1 MPCGVELIQHHGH
14 QGNAGV
20 RQWYNHLD
28 DSKYTH
34 ESVTSFGYNQA
45 SSYTGNAGESCMA
58 VGYSWHQGGKIN
70 NSGNPRGDILT
81 FRNGYHD
88 LLTKWGQQTRTWN
101 DDIDGVRLQSVPS
114 ATSSQMQFHIN
125 VPEQPQSN
133 MNYFSPR
140 DIVGGTVH
148 DDNGTSFNPCPGASA
163 KYLNSKSG
171 VRCIYPKTGKAGADA
186 LKTLHGAKGNYKSNE
201 SDMHT
206 SLAGTFCADSNNVFE
221 SPGGET
227 CLARSTGA
235 ALAKTYCQ
243 VVEPDGTVRIKSDPN
258 CTVENLFQANYDE
271 VAKNYCNTALGR
283 ADTFCKCHNVTS
295 GVCDANP
302 TAAGCPKKKETFD
315 KLVAATPSDQQD
327 VWSGMESCFGRVCT
341 GTGVFIPPNS
351 NQNCDKTVNVCIQDI
366 DIGSMTDSNITPVC
380 DIKSGDGSPSVS
392 EPSAAQDSAQSELDE
407 AKAALARGDAGAQ
420 ERVDAAEAALDA
432 ADESAVK
439 PISLTDFRT
448 NPRSYIPNSLDGLK
462 TNRKQQIGAAAMG
475 ALVLGCM
482 MMLLLIVA
490 SASGGGSVK
499 KRFR

>member
-1 MPCGVELIQHHGH
+1 MPCEVELIQHHGH

-20 RQWYNHLD
+20 RQWYNHLN
-28 DSKYTH
+28 DSKFVND
-34 ESVTSFGYNQA
+34 SATSFGYNQA
-45 SSYTGNAGESCMA
+45 TSYTGNVGESCMA
-58 VGYSWHQGGKIN
+58 VGYSWHQGGKVK

-88 LLTKWGQQTRTWN
+88 LQTKWGQQTRTWN
-101 DDIDGVRLQSVPS
+101 DDLDGIRLQSVPS
-114 ATSSQMQFHIN
+114 ALSSQMQYHIN

-148 DDNGTSFNPCPGASA
+148 DDNGTSFDPCPGASA

-171 VRCIYPKTGKAGADA
+171 VRCIYPKTESA
-186 LKTLHGAKGNYKSNE
+186 LQTLHAATKRSNM
-201 SDMHT
+201 DAMYT
-206 SLAGTFCADSNNVFE
+206 SLAGTFCADSTKVFE
-221 SPGGET
+221 SPGGQS
-227 CLARSTGA
+227 CLERSTGA

-243 VVEPDGTVRIKSDPN
+243 VGTNIKSDPN
-258 CTVENLFQANYDE
+258 CTVENMGQANYDE
-271 VAKNYCNTALGR
+271 VAKTYCNTPTGR

-295 GVCDANP
+295 GVCDAHP

-315 KLVAATPSDQQD
+315 KLVAATPSGQKD

-351 NQNCDKTVNVCIQDI
+351 NQNCDKSVNVCIQDI

-392 EPSAAQDSAQSELDE
+392 EPSAAQDSAKSELDE
-407 AKAALARGDAGAQ
+407 AKAAVARGDDGAQ
-420 ERVDAAEAALDA
+420 ERLDAAEAALDA
-432 ADESAVK
+432 ADESAGETGPK
-439 PISLTDFRT
+439 A
-448 NPRSYIPNSLDGLK
+448 YIPKSLDGLK
-462 TNRKQQIGAAAMG
+462 NDRKQQIGAGVMG

-482 MMLLLIVA
+482 MMLLLLVV
-490 SASGGGSVK
+490 SAGGGGGGPAK
-499 KRFR
+499 RRFR

>member
-20 RQWYNHLD
+20 RQWYNHLN

-45 SSYTGNAGESCMA
+45 TSYTGNAGESCMA

-70 NSGNPRGDILT
+70 NSGNPRGDIMT

-88 LLTKWGQQTRTWN
+88 LQTKWGQQTRTWN
-101 DDIDGVRLQSVPS
+101 DDIDGLRLQSVPS

-148 DDNGTSFNPCPGASA
+148 DDNGASFNPCPGASA

-171 VRCIYPKTGKAGADA
+171 VRCIYPKTAGA
-186 LKTLHGAKGNYKSNE
+186 LQTLNSATKKSNMAA
-201 SDMHT
+201 MHT
-206 SLAGTFCADSNNVFE
+206 SLAGTFCADSNNAFE
-221 SPGGET
+221 SPGGQS
-227 CLARSTGA
+227 CLERSTGA

-243 VVEPDGTVRIKSDPN
+243 VGSNIKSDPN
-258 CTVENLFQANYDE
+258 CTVENMGQANYDE
-271 VAKNYCNTALGR
+271 VAKTYCNTPTGR
-283 ADTFCKCHNVTS
+283 ADTFCKCYNITN
-295 GVCDANP
+295 GVCDAHP
-302 TAAGCPKKKETFD
+302 TAAGCAKKKATFD

-327 VWSGMESCFGRVCT
+327 VWSGMEACFGRVCT
-341 GTGVFIPPNS
+341 GTGVFIPPNV
-351 NQNCDKTVNVCIQDI
+351 NQNCDKSVNVCIQDI

-392 EPSAAQDSAQSELDE
+392 EPSAAQDSAKSELDE
-407 AKAALARGDAGAQ
+407 AKAALVRGDAGAQ

-462 TNRKQQIGAAAMG
+462 TNRKQQIGAGAMG

>member
-34 ESVTSFGYNQA
+34 ESATSFGYNQA
-45 SSYTGNAGESCMA
+45 TSYTGNAGESCMA

-70 NSGNPRGDILT
+70 NSGNPNGDIMT

-88 LLTKWGQQTRTWN
+88 LQTKWGQQTRTWN
-101 DDIDGVRLQSVPS
+101 DDIDGLRLQSVPS
-114 ATSSQMQFHIN
+114 ASSSQMQYHIN

-140 DIVGGTVH
+140 DIKGGTVH
-148 DDNGTSFNPCPGASA
+148 DDNGTSFDPCPGASA

-171 VRCIYPKTGKAGADA
+171 VRCIYPKTASA
-186 LKTLHGAKGNYKSNE
+186 LQTLNSAEKKSNMAA
-201 SDMHT
+201 MHT
-206 SLAGTFCADSNNVFE
+206 SLAGTFCADSSKVFE
-221 SPGGET
+221 SPGGQS
-227 CLARSTGA
+227 CLERSTGA

-243 VVEPDGTVRIKSDPN
+243 VGSNIKSDPN
-258 CTVENLFQANYDE
+258 CTVENMGQTNYDE
-271 VAKNYCNTALGR
+271 VAKTYCNTTAGR

-302 TAAGCPKKKETFD
+302 TAAGCPKKKATFD
-315 KLVAATPSDQQD
+315 KLVAATPSDQKD

-351 NQNCDKTVNVCIQDI
+351 NQNCDKSVNVCIQDI

-392 EPSAAQDSAQSELDE
+392 EPSAAQDSAKSELDE
-407 AKAALARGDAGAQ
+407 AKAAVARGDDGAQ
-420 ERVDAAEAALDA
+420 ERLDAAEAALTA
-432 ADESAVK
+432 ADESVGE
-439 PISLTDFRT
+439 TG
-448 NPRSYIPNSLDGLK
+448 PRAYIPKSLDGLK
-462 TNRKQQIGAAAMG
+462 NDRKQQIGAGVMG